1 MSFIQIIQNKLEK
14 AEQEFVANSNNSLSN
29 VGPLLAYIEALQ
41 NIYNMAVTERSD
53 IESNHN
59 DLVSIKEDIVSK
71 IADNISGANIN
82 TQTIN
87 SSLSTVNS
95 NIGTVNSK
103 LDSLS
108 SKLSTII
115 SELEKSN
122 GYLKTMSEK

>member
-1 MSFIQIIQNKLEK
+1 MSFIQIVQNKLEK

-41 NIYNMAVTERSD
+41 NIYNMVVTERSD

-59 DLVSIKEDIVSK
+59 DLVSIKEAIVSK
-71 IADNISGANIN
+71 IADSISGAD
-82 TQTIN
+82 IN
-87 SSLSTVNS
+87 SSLSTINS
-95 NIGTVNSK
+95 SIGTVNGK

-108 SKLSTII
+108 LKLSTII

-122 GYLKTMSEK
+122 RYLKAMSEK

>member
-1 MSFIQIIQNKLEK
+1 MSFIQIVQNKLER

-41 NIYNMAVTERSD
+41 NIYNMVVTERSD

-59 DLVSIKEDIVSK
+59 DLVSIKEAIISK
-71 IADNISGANIN
+71 IADSISGADIN

-95 NIGTVNSK
+95 SIGTVNGK